1 MLIYSSSVSYGLHM
15 RVNLPERRHA
25 NSLRA
30 TQSVQGISLDLN
42 SHGYVFDPR
51 CAPK

>member
-15 RVNLPERRHA
+15 RVNLPERHA

-30 TQSVQGISLDLN
+30 TQSIQGISLALN
-42 SHGYVFDPR
+42 SHGYVFDPL